1 MTTRVAVPP
10 GRSRFG
16 VLLAAAQAR
25 YQVLLLLRSPI
36 GLFTALIIPVMVL
49 IVLNLAT
56 PGYASKELHG
66 ASYADFIT
74 PAMGTFALVN
84 ACYVNVVT
92 SVVVAR
98 EEGILKRLNGTPLPL
113 SAYVVGRMAAA
124 AVVALASMTIVY
136 AIGAIFMHV
145 ELTAERVA
153 ALLGVTALGIATLT
167 TLGLAVSALIPRP
180 DISLPAAYGTMLP
193 VAFISNVFFPL
204 ATAPDWLSQVA
215 AAFPLQP
222 IAMASERVFQPG
234 SSGWPMTQG
243 ELLVTLAWLAGT
255 SLITAFGFR
264 WQPGGSLLRWPSR
277 HRGASAAG

>member
-16 VLLAAAQAR
+16 VLLAFGQAR

-36 GLFTALIIPVMVL
+36 GLFTALIIPLMVL
-49 IVLNLAT
+49 IVLNIAT
-56 PGYASKELHG
+56 PVFSAAELNG
-66 ASYADFIT
+66 ASYPDFIT
-74 PAMGTFALVN
+74 PAMGTFALLN

-92 SVVVAR
+92 SVVIAR

-113 SAYVVGRMAAA
+113 WAYVVGRMAAA
-124 AVVALASMTIVY
+124 AVVAFASMIIVY
-136 AIGAIFMHV
+136 AIGAIFLHV

-153 ALLGVTALGIATLT
+153 ALLGVSALGIATFT
-167 TLGLAVSALIPRP
+167 TLGLAVSALVPRP

-193 VAFISNVFFPL
+193 IAFISNVFFPL
-204 ATAPDWLSQVA
+204 ATAPEWLSHVA
-215 AAFPLQP
+215 AAFPVQP

-255 SLITAFGFR
+255 ALITAFGFR
-264 WQPGGSLLRWPSR
+264 WQPGGSLLRRPSR
-277 HRGASAAG
+277 QRSVTAIR